1 MGSSPTVFTQITFI
15 RNHSRFE
22 NKVQKEINC
31 KLHRF
36 YGFVGGGLFVL
47 KKKKKK
53 DYFYEAKK
61 KKKG

>member
-15 RNHSRFE
+15 GNHSRFK
-22 NKVQKEINC
+22 NKVQKDINC

-47 KKKKKK
+47 KKTMTDYLWEANKK
-53 DYFYEAKK
+53 E
-61 KKKG
+61 KG

>member
-31 KLHRF
+31 KLHSF

-47 KKKKKK
+47 KKNKTMT
-53 DYFYEAKK
+53 DYL
-61 KKKG
+61 